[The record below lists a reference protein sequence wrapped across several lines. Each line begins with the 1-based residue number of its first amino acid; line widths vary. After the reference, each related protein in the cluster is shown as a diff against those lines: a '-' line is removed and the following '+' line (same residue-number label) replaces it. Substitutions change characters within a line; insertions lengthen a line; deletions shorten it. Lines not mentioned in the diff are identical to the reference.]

1 MAELNQTQINDWWSS
16 EILLNVNETF
26 NQTWSLPSSSV
37 VLDLGHHGVRIHH
50 EGPVGPLEIAT
61 ALASLL
67 GLLLISKI
75 LQKYFHRSR
84 NQ

>member
-1 MAELNQTQINDWWSS
+1 MAESNQTQINDWWSS

-50 EGPVGPLEIAT
+50 EGPVGPLRT
-61 ALASLL
+61 KSQL
-67 GLLLISKI
+67 
-75 LQKYFHRSR
+75 R
-84 NQ
+84 